1 MAVVVRSKWRKG
13 GGERTLEER
22 AGVIGAN
29 VWKIAMETFRRMERE
44 GFRVGGDRQTIRIVT
59 EFIAFL
65 VQVTDRL
72 VYGQLDEERRARF
85 INALGHHLAETVQS
99 NLLDLFGPGE
109 YRADFIAALN
119 ARAQEYAECEYRASG
134 PGYAFLRLLGE
145 RVFDA
150 MAETDNKWV
159 IEHVMEIEA
168 PEMIKPLSKSVGEVL
183 GIRSG

>member
-13 GGERTLEER
+13 GGERTIEER

-29 VWKIAMETFRRMERE
+29 IWKISMETFRRMERE
-44 GFRVGGDRQTIRIVT
+44 GFRVGGDRQTIRILT

-65 VQVTDRL
+65 VQVTDRV
-72 VYGQLDEERRARF
+72 VYGQIDEDQRATLV
-85 INALGHHLAETVQS
+85 NALGHHLANTVQS

-109 YRADFIAALN
+109 YRADFITALN
-119 ARAQEYAECEYRASG
+119 ERGREYAECEFRPDG

-145 RVFDA
+145 KVFDA

-168 PEMIKPLSKSVGEVL
+168 PEMIKPLRKSVGEIL
-183 GIRSG
+183 GIRTG

>member
-22 AGVIGAN
+22 AGVVGAN
-29 VWKIAMETFRRMERE
+29 IWKIAMETFRHMERE
-44 GFRVGGDRQTIRIVT
+44 GFRFASDRQTIRIVT

-65 VQVTDRL
+65 VPVTDRI
-72 VYGQLDEERRARF
+72 VYGQLSEEGRAKF
-85 INALGHHLAETVQS
+85 INALGRHLADTVQN

-109 YRADFIAALN
+109 YRTDFIAALN
-119 ARAQEYAECEYRASG
+119 ARAREYAECEYRPAG

-145 RVFDA
+145 KVFDA
-150 MAETDNKWV
+150 MAQTDNKWV

-168 PEMIKPLSKSVGEVL
+168 PEMVKPLRKSVGEIL
-183 GIRSG
+183 GIKTD